1 MLKRILS
8 YWLIFLILAPPAFA
22 VGRDVGRD
30 PVIPTTDKQFND
42 YLDGLPQTG
51 DYEVCVYSDTE
62 GIGHG
67 FIKVKPPNDDWRGY
81 GFAPLDNNPFCGNG
95 IILDD
100 TDHVWNHKICYNV
113 TRDAYIKILK
123 KTRDWRT
130 MDYYLL
136 SKNCVA
142 FVQEAAKAAG
152 ITIPGGGVVRDVVP
166 NPSNFDSNIKKDKAS
181 IENTNK
187 DKSKEMVKDSSGN
200 WVPEEPKEEEKPKPE
215 VKTAQNN
222 LQCNPAGVME
232 TLNQQVASI
241 PPEVRSLVEN
251 QRVQITF
258 DHDPTHH
265 RYVDPAERGP
275 ETIGLLFQG
284 TRIAQMEPT
293 VENPTVRVFTN
304 ERTLEDILTAR
315 DPTETYRVALARGDI
330 RIQHSSPAQNLL
342 LKGVGFFNKLGLLLQ
357 PPRYL
362 ISVGGHKD
370 ILIENKPY
378 TLSRPG
384 HTILLQGQDQP
395 YATVINSNGVTRGYT
410 TPGAARVI
418 TLSKRPHTQ
427 NSGVYSRPMP
437 TIRQMASTGFTIPPG
452 YARQATQARQYT
464 MPGGANSKALL
475 LGGAGLSYGFR
486 GGFR

>member
-22 VGRDVGRD
+22 VGRDVGKD
-30 PVIPTTDKQFND
+30 PVIQATDKQFND

-67 FIKVKPPNDDWRGY
+67 FIKVKPPNGDWWGY
-81 GFAPLDNNPFCGNG
+81 GFAPLGNNPFCANG
-95 IILDD
+95 DIMDD

-123 KTRDWRT
+123 KTREWRKT
-130 MDYYLL
+130 SYYLL
-136 SKNCVA
+136 SRNCVA

-152 ITIPGGGVVRDVVP
+152 ITIPGGGVVGGVVP

-187 DKSKEMVKDSSGN
+187 DKSEEMVKDSSGN

-215 VKTAQNN
+215 VKTAQNT
-222 LQCNPAGVME
+222 LQCNPDALKDTV
-232 TLNQQVASI
+232 NQYAAVI
-241 PPEVRSLVEN
+241 PKPIIEN
-251 QRVQITF
+251 QRVLVN
-258 DHDPTHH
+258 
-265 RYVDPAERGP
+265 VDTA
-275 ETIGLLFQG
+275 GLGQQTVGFVFQG
-284 TRIAQMEPT
+284 TQVAQMELT
-293 VENPTVRVFTN
+293 VENPTVQVFMN
-304 ERTLEDILTAR
+304 DRTLSDIMVAR
-315 DPTETYRVALARGDI
+315 DPLETYRVALARGDI
-330 RIQHSSPAQNLL
+330 RIKHSSPAQNLL
-342 LKGVGFFNKLGLLLQ
+342 LSGVGFFNKLGLLLQ

-418 TLSKRPHTQ
+418 TRSKRTHTQ

-437 TIRQMASTGFTIPPG
+437 AIRQMASTGFTIPPG